1 MSSGEL
7 ERGELENRQNAKIA
21 TIAICYLSK
30 REYSR
35 RELHSK
41 LLAKK
46 FTIEDI
52 NTVLDNL
59 AEKGYQSDERFAEMF
74 LTSRA
79 NRGSGPFKIKIELS
93 QRGIAET
100 VIEQLFDNS
109 DIDWLEQARR
119 VRQKHFGV
127 QSPTDIK
134 SLSKQVR
141 YLRNKGF
148 YQQQIDSVLSTSTVI

>member
-7 ERGELENRQNAKIA
+7 EGRQNAEIT
-21 TIAICYLSK
+21 TIAVRYLSN

-35 RELHSK
+35 RELRSK
-41 LLAKK
+41 LLVKQ
-46 FTIEDI
+46 FTLKDI
-52 NTVLDNL
+52 NTALDSL

-74 LTSRA
+74 LTSRVS
-79 NRGSGPFKIKIELS
+79 RGNGPFKIKIELS

-109 DIDWLEQARR
+109 AIDWLEQARKL
-119 VRQKHFGV
+119 RQKKFGM
-127 QSPTDIK
+127 QLPKDIK

-148 YQQQIDSVLSTSTVI
+148 CQQHVDAALSASTVI